1 MLLLISILFLI
12 AGIFCVG
19 YTILIISY
27 SGAGTAFLWFWIL
40 AAIGSFLAFGL
51 FALFHTKHIFFQRIW
66 YYAFSLLIICGA
78 AVFLLVEGN
87 IFLGG
92 MGKAAPKA
100 DYMIV
105 LGAQVKGRTV
115 SKALKNR
122 LDTALKYLLDNP
134 QTTVIV
140 SGGQGRGEEI
150 TEALAM
156 RNYLADKGINTER
169 ILLED
174 KSVNTYENL
183 VNSKGII
190 DSREASDSS
199 SVKVVVVTNRF
210 HVFRALS
217 LARTQGIKVVQGLGA
232 PNDDILTLHYYVREF
247 FGVVKDVLQGNMKW
261 YWHVNVR
268 Q

>member
-1 MLLLISILFLI
+1 MLLLFSILFLI
-12 AGIFCVG
+12 AGIFCIG

-40 AAIGSFLAFGL
+40 AAAGSFLAFGL
-51 FALFHTKHIFFQRIW
+51 FTVLHTKHIFFHRIW
-66 YYAFSLLIICGA
+66 YYAFSAVIICGA

-87 IFLGG
+87 ICFADK
-92 MGKAAPKA
+92 GKVTGKA

-115 SKALKNR
+115 SRALKNR
-122 LDTALKYLLDNP
+122 LDTAFKYLQENP

-156 RNYLADKGINTER
+156 RNYLADKGIDTER

-183 VNSKGII
+183 VNSRRII
-190 DSREASDSS
+190 DSRETSGSA
-199 SVKVVVVTNRF
+199 SVKVIIVTNKF

-217 LARTQGIKVVQGLGA
+217 LARTQGIEKVQGLGA
-232 PNDDILTLHYYVREF
+232 PNGDILTLHYYVREF
-247 FGVVKDVLQGNMKW
+247 FGVGKDVLQGNMKW
-261 YWHVNVR
+261 YWQVNVK
-268 Q
+268 